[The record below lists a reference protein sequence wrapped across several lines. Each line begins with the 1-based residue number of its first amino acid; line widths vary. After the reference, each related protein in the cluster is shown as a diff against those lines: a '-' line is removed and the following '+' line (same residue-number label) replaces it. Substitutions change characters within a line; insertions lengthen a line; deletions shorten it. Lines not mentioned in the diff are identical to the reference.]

1 MMGVRSRQSA
11 IIDNRLAK
19 NDIVLGPT
27 GSGKNYLCRVALA
40 YALFN
45 EMKCFVTSLA
55 ARRSNQLGGE
65 HLYRLFNIACKKTSA
80 STMAEEAL
88 VKLCNDLKR
97 KSFLE
102 RLELLVIGEVSV
114 LNEEI

>member
-1 MMGVRSRQSA
+1 MSVRSRQSE

-19 NDIVLGPT
+19 NDLVLGPP
-27 GSGKNYLCRVALA
+27 GSGKSYLFRVALA
-40 YALFN
+40 HAFFN
-45 EMKCFVTSLA
+45 GMKCFVTSLA
-55 ARRSNQLGGE
+55 ARRSKQLGGD
-65 HLYRLFNIACKKTSA
+65 HLHRLFNTACKKTSA

-102 RLELLVIGEVSV
+102 RLERLVIGEVSV